1 MAITNIDGLTE
12 ELNARG
18 FTLVDSRQ
26 IKEEGSKTTYNLY
39 TKDGL
44 FVQVAYVEFR
54 GKTITTII
62 NYFSNTRTL
71 GADNLTKYEF
81 VTSDFD
87 AVYFDIVDTYNST
100 KANQLVMDFVGK
112 HDMLLISSKNDRF
125 LISTGS
131 VNIFCLYY
139 DDDADLWRVDNAYWD
154 VENKFKEG
162 LSCVFNFLEDAL
174 ESLI

>member
-1 MAITNIDGLTE
+1 MAITNINRLTE

-26 IKEEGSKTTYNLY
+26 IKEEGSKTTYNIY
-39 TKDGL
+39 NKDGL
-44 FVQVAYVEFR
+44 FVQVAYAEFR
-54 GKTITTII
+54 GITTIS
-62 NYFSNTRTL
+62 YFSNTCTL
-71 GADNLTKYEF
+71 GDDNLTKHEF
-81 VTSDFD
+81 VTPDFD
-87 AVYFDIVDTYNST
+87 TVYFDIVDTYNST

-139 DDDADLWRVDNAYWD
+139 DDDADLWEVANVHWD
-154 VENKFKEG
+154 IDNKFREG
-162 LSCVFNFLEDAL
+162 IPLVFNRLEDAL